1 MAFHELAVNAAKY
14 GALSV
19 PGGRVQVIWGSC
31 GAERLRLEWR
41 ETGGPPVHP
50 PRRRGFGSRMIE
62 KALATELHGQVQ
74 LDFPPEGVCCTMEMA
89 LEHVSTH

>member
-1 MAFHELAVNAAKY
+1 
-14 GALSV
+14 
-19 PGGRVQVIWGSC
+19 
-31 GAERLRLEWR
+31 
-41 ETGGPPVHP
+41 
-50 PRRRGFGSRMIE
+50 MIE